1 MPVRK
6 NIFDRRLFIVICSVA
21 LYVAIFILMTYTPGK
36 GMAIASIIPIV
47 IIAWFYG
54 IWAAIF
60 AGILGVPVNIMLCW
74 LVGIDWVE
82 KFYVGG
88 VGIAGTLIEIFI
100 GILVGKLHDYNRR
113 IKNELAIRT
122 ALEAELQQHRTR
134 LEEMVQAKTSELE
147 ASNQQLRESQ
157 TEIRQA
163 RDFLKTLF
171 KASPDAIFITDDNGY
186 VMMANES
193 VYDVYGYRP
202 DELIG
207 QHAAILT
214 PENEKAWQASIA
226 LMEEVFEKGLVRNF
240 VTDRQRKDGRIIHIE
255 TSVALQNSPDGTPA
269 WGISSSR
276 DISDRKRLEEQL
288 RQSQKM
294 EAIGT
299 LAGGIAHDF
308 NNVLGAIIGYTELSQ
323 DFSEGNET
331 LKNNLVQV
339 LKAAERAKN
348 LVKQILAFS
357 RKNVSEQKPV
367 QLQLVAREA
376 LNLLR
381 STIPTTIDIKADIA
395 TTNDIVI
402 ADATQLHQIIMNLC
416 ANAAH
421 AMRQNGG
428 VLQVTLNAVDFD
440 ALSVSAYADIA
451 PGPYV
456 RLSVRDTGTG
466 IPGDIV
472 GRIFEPFFTTKAFG
486 EGTGMGLA
494 VVHGIVKGLKGDIK
508 VYSEPGRGTVFH
520 VLLPRVEEE
529 GADVDQA
536 ARIAPLGHERVL
548 LVDDEAA
555 LLDVGI
561 NILVSLGYQVTAAE
575 SAAAALELFKNDP
588 AAFDLI
594 ITDQTM
600 PGLTGHELAKQLMNL
615 RKDIPVILC
624 TGYSDLVTADSAL
637 AGGIRAFVMKPLD
650 RLSIAETIRT
660 VLGEHAEAPGPM

>member
-1 MPVRK
+1 MK
-6 NIFDRRLFIVICSVA
+6 YLSASV
-21 LYVAIFILMTYTPGK
+21 
-36 GMAIASIIPIV
+36 
-47 IIAWFYG
+47 
-54 IWAAIF
+54 
-60 AGILGVPVNIMLCW
+60 
-74 LVGIDWVE
+74 
-82 KFYVGG
+82 
-88 VGIAGTLIEIFI
+88 
-100 GILVGKLHDYNRR
+100 VGKLHDYNRR
-113 IKNELAIRT
+113 IKDELAIRT

-134 LEEMVQAKTSELE
+134 LEEMVQAKTAELE
-147 ASNQQLRESQ
+147 ASNQQLQESQ
-157 TEIRQA
+157 AEIRQA
-163 RDFLKTLF
+163 RDFLETLF
-171 KASPDAIFITDDNGY
+171 RASPDAIFVTDDNGY
-186 VMMANES
+186 VVMANDS

-240 VTDRQRKDGRIIHIE
+240 VTDRQRKDGRIIQVE
-255 TSVALQNSPDGTPA
+255 TSVALQNNPDGTPA

-357 RKNVSEQKPV
+357 RKNASEPKPV

-381 STIPTTIDIKADIA
+381 STIPSTIDIKADIA

-428 VLQVTLNAVDFD
+428 VLQVTLNAVDVD

-466 IPGDIV
+466 IPADIV

-575 SAAAALELFKNDP
+575 SAAA
-588 AAFDLI
+588 
-594 ITDQTM
+594 
-600 PGLTGHELAKQLMNL
+600 
-615 RKDIPVILC
+615 
-624 TGYSDLVTADSAL
+624 
-637 AGGIRAFVMKPLD
+637 
-650 RLSIAETIRT
+650 
-660 VLGEHAEAPGPM
+660 GP